1 VAVQLIFNSKLWF
14 TALSAGET
22 STAAF
27 GGLLFEVDNL
37 SSKTRLVL
45 LLIFTVPDSN
55 LAR

>member
-1 VAVQLIFNSKLWF
+1 VAVQLIFNLSFGLPHYQLEKLVQ
-14 TALSAGET
+14 LL
-22 STAAF
+22 